1 MGIKALIY
9 NAAAVKGKTVI
20 ITGASDGIGAAA
32 ARALH
37 GLEANV
43 VIVGRSPD
51 KTKGIAEEIGV
62 PYYVADFS
70 RFEDVRNLAARI
82 KQDHDHIDILANN
95 AGGVMGVHR
104 ELTVDGNE
112 MTVQVDHLSPFL
124 LTHLL
129 MDILIASRATI
140 INTASAANR
149 FSGTLDVDDMKLDHG
164 YGRFSAYG
172 KAKLMN
178 ILFTKELVTRFGEK
192 GVHAVSFHPGV
203 VATNFSASSGGFVG
217 FFYKSVLNR
226 FLLSPAEGADTLV
239 WLAVSWPGVDWT
251 SGEYYTKRKIYK
263 ANSQAYDSK
272 LAHDLWEASLTL
284 VGARSG

>member
-1 MGIKALIY
+1 MKSLEYKETAI
-9 NAAAVKGKTVI
+9 KGKTAI

-37 GLEANV
+37 GLGARV

-51 KTKGIAEEIGV
+51 KTEKIAKELGV
-62 PYYVADFS
+62 PYYIADFS
-70 RFEDVRNLAARI
+70 KFEDVRSLAAHI
-82 KQDHDHIDILANN
+82 KKDYGHIDILANN
-95 AGGVMGVHR
+95 AGGVMGVRR

-112 MTVQVDHLSPFL
+112 MTIQVDHLSPFL

-129 MDILIASRATI
+129 MDTLTASHAMI
-140 INTASAANR
+140 INTASATNR
-149 FSGTLDVDDMKLDHG
+149 FSGTLDLDDMKLERG

-192 GVHAVSFHPGV
+192 GIHAVSFHPGV

-217 FFYKSVLNR
+217 FFYQSILNR

-239 WLAVSWPGVDWT
+239 WLATSWPGVDWI
-251 SGEYYTKRKIYK
+251 SGEYYTKRKIYH
-263 ANSQAYDSK
+263 ANCQAYNAK
-272 LAHDLWEASLTL
+272 LAHDLWERSLTL
-284 VGARSG
+284 VGA

>member
-1 MGIKALIY
+1 MKSLEYKETAI
-9 NAAAVKGKTVI
+9 KGKTAI

-37 GLEANV
+37 GLGARV

-51 KTKGIAEEIGV
+51 KTEKIAKELGV
-62 PYYVADFS
+62 PYYIADFS
-70 RFEDVRNLAARI
+70 KFEDVRNLAAHI
-82 KQDHDHIDILANN
+82 KKDYGHIDILANN
-95 AGGVMGVHR
+95 AGGVMGVRR

-112 MTVQVDHLSPFL
+112 MTIQVDHLSPFL

-129 MDILIASRATI
+129 MDTLTASHAMI
-140 INTASAANR
+140 INTASATNR
-149 FSGTLDVDDMKLDHG
+149 FSGTLDLDDMKLERG

-192 GVHAVSFHPGV
+192 GIHAVSFHPGV

-217 FFYKSVLNR
+217 FFYQSILNR

-239 WLAVSWPGVDWT
+239 WLATSWPGVDWI
-251 SGEYYTKRKIYK
+251 SGEYYTKRKIYH
-263 ANSQAYDSK
+263 ANCQAYNVK
-272 LAHDLWEASLTL
+272 LAHDLWERSLTL
-284 VGARSG
+284 VGA